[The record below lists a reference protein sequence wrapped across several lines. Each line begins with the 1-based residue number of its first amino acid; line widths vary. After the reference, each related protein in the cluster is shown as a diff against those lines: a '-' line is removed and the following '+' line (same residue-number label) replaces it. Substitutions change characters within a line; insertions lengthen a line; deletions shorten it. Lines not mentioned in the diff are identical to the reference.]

1 MTSRI
6 MSSHGTA
13 AWLER
18 HPVTAAAL
26 LLAIALAGL
35 FAFFHLRVGLPPH
48 LGDPQLR
55 IVVHDPGVPAAIM
68 DARVASPLL
77 HFLKTLPG
85 PTGMRAA
92 SSEGE
97 TKFVLYF
104 DSKSDRDQALPQAR
118 SLLARSAAMLPES
131 AEAPIVT
138 RNTPIGASAVE
149 LLVTAPQRSLSDL
162 RHWTDDG
169 LLPQFLGLR
178 GVANLRVDGG
188 PVREIQV
195 VPDQRRLAGLG
206 LALDDVVTAVRNG
219 EAQSSGG
226 HLAAAAHAASAAIGA
241 LPVRLASGDTLSL
254 SEVARVHES
263 NDNAGPIIRFD
274 GIPAVRLVL
283 TRASGTSPVRIA
295 DEIKARLDWLHANG
309 QVPKDV
315 NVSVLALQ
323 ARTLGR
329 TLRRFYL
336 MAAGGL
342 ALAFGVL
349 LALGGKA
356 RASLVQILTVLA
368 ALLASGATFA
378 AAGMSLNMMS
388 LAGLVVAIGPGL
400 AAQLAVQ
407 ESLKPG
413 SARAIAGRNPW
424 VQSAPGGVLPLLL
437 VLSLLL
443 VIPGP
448 IGRLCR
454 DLIVAVVAVTLLS
467 WISGLI
473 LVRGWL
479 RRPTGRTTQPG
490 SMWYRGRKALITY
503 YRRWLSAAIRLPLYS
518 AVAAFLVLSGAAV
531 YAGYFAHRAGFLPLA
546 AGGEIVVGIE
556 FGNSI
561 PVRVLN
567 DIVPVV
573 ERLARE
579 QGGVVSILSV
589 QSAPP
594 FAGAKLRIELA
605 SQLQNP
611 AAAQQWIN
619 QFERAVTQ
627 AHLRDVRVRA
637 ASTPFPGVPPDRAD
651 DPLLLASDGEIGI
664 RVTGPDRGILARIAH
679 RVAGILRNQPSLR
692 DVHYAAD
699 AITRDFVLHLDPA
712 LAAERGVDEA
722 QAARAVRI
730 ARGGLVVGS
739 ILDGDHR
746 LDIRVALTGDQ
757 GDAAQLPKLLL
768 RGETRKH
775 VVVHLGDVATVE
787 SVREADELNRGR
799 QQPVITVNSQ
809 VASDRSGG
817 AMVDEIEQ
825 SIRKLPLPS
834 GYRLSFTGFAAGI
847 DRDAAELVSFT
858 VLGLPLFAL
867 GLTLRYRG
875 WRRPLIVLLGASVA
889 LIGAMVTSGMA
900 GRGLSLPGWFGVILA
915 FGVGAGMTMFA
926 LDLIDSRLPRRGH
939 RNTRV
944 AMAAADS
951 VSAILRFG
959 FGSITGAVFLATIG
973 VPEFALLRPLTL
985 RFAGGV
991 LAAIAASLL
1000 WVPVLYG
1007 SLLMDHAAPGTAKRA
1022 LHHRDRRARIRE

>member
-1 MTSRI
+1 
-6 MSSHGTA
+6 MSNNGTA

-18 HPVTAAAL
+18 HPLVAAAL

-55 IVVHDPGVPAAIM
+55 IVVHDPGVPAPIM

-77 HFLKTLPG
+77 HFLNTLPG

-97 TKFVLYF
+97 AKFVLYF
-104 DSKSDRDQALPQAR
+104 ESEADRDQTLPRVRA
-118 SLLARSAAMLPES
+118 LLARSMPLLPES
-131 AEAPIVT
+131 ADPPVVT
-138 RNTPIGASAVE
+138 RNSPIGASAVE

-162 RHWTDDG
+162 RHWTDDS

-178 GVANLRVDGG
+178 GVADLRVDGG

-206 LALDDVVTAVRNG
+206 LALDDVVAAVRNG

-226 HLAAAAHAASAAIGA
+226 YLVAAAHSGSAAIGA

-254 SEVARVHES
+254 SEVARVQES
-263 NDNAGPIIRFD
+263 TDNAGPIIRFD
-274 GIPAVRLVL
+274 GNPAVRLVV
-283 TRASGTSPVRIA
+283 TRAPGKSPVRIA
-295 DEIKARLDWLHANG
+295 DEIKARLDWLYANG
-309 QVPKDV
+309 QVPKDID
-315 NVSVLALQ
+315 VSVLALQ

-349 LALGGKA
+349 LALGGRG
-356 RASLVQILTVLA
+356 RATLAQILSVLA

-378 AAGMSLNMMS
+378 AAGITLNMMS

-413 SARAIAGRNPW
+413 SARANAGRNLW
-424 VQSAPGGVLPLLL
+424 VHSAPGAVLPVLL

-454 DLIVAVVAVTLLS
+454 DLIVAMVAVTLLS

-473 LVRGWL
+473 LVRRWL
-479 RRPTGRTTQPG
+479 QRPTVRTTHSG
-490 SMWYRGRKALITY
+490 SAWWRARKALITC
-503 YRRWLSAAIRLPLYS
+503 YRRWLGATIRLPLYS
-518 AVAAFLVLSGAAV
+518 AAAAALVLSGAATD
-531 YAGYFAHRAGFLPLA
+531 AGYLAHRAGFLPLA
-546 AGGEIVVGIE
+546 AGNEIVVGIE
-556 FGNSI
+556 SRNSI
-561 PVRVLN
+561 PVSVLT

-573 ERLARE
+573 EHLARK

-594 FAGAKLRIELA
+594 LAGAKLRIELA

-611 AAAQQWIN
+611 AAAQQWISR
-619 QFERAVTQ
+619 FERAVAQ
-627 AHLRDVRVRA
+627 AHLRVVRVRA
-637 ASTPFPGVPPDRAD
+637 VSAPFPGVPPDRAD

-664 RVTGPDRGILARIAH
+664 RVSGPDRLVLARIGD
-679 RVAGILRNQPSLR
+679 RVAGILRNQSSLR

-699 AITRDFVLHLDPA
+699 AITHDFVLHIDPA

-730 ARGGLVVGS
+730 ARGGLVVGT

-746 LDIRVALTGDQ
+746 LAIRVALAGGQ
-757 GDAAQLPKLLL
+757 GDAALLPKLLL

-775 VVVHLGDVATVE
+775 AVVHLGDVATVE
-787 SVREADELNRGR
+787 SVRAADELSRGR
-799 QQPVITVNSQ
+799 QQPVITVNSL

-817 AMVDEIEQ
+817 EMIDQIEQ

-847 DRDAAELVSFT
+847 DRDAAELVSLT

-875 WRRPLIVLLGASVA
+875 WRRPLIVLLGASFA
-889 LIGAMVTSGMA
+889 LIGAMVTSGMT
-900 GRGLSLPGWFGVILA
+900 GRGLSLPAWFGAILA
-915 FGVGAGMTMFA
+915 LGVGAGMTMLA

-939 RNTRV
+939 RYTRV
-944 AMAAADS
+944 AMAAAGS
-951 VSAILRFG
+951 GSAILRFG
-959 FGSITGAVFLATIG
+959 IGSISGAVLLATLG
-973 VPEFALLRPLTL
+973 VPEFALLRPLAL
-985 RFAGGV
+985 AFAGGV

-1007 SLLMDHAAPGTAKRA
+1007 SLLMDHAAAGMVKPASRQQS
-1022 LHHRDRRARIRE
+1022 RRAHIRE